1 MARWETVSL
10 LRDGMAAARAGDKAR
25 TRSLL
30 RRVTELEPQNELAW
44 LWLANS
50 SEDPRES
57 LSCLR
62 QVLVVNPE
70 NEFAASGLPEALCRA
85 GVVAAKANDR
95 AQAKVWF
102 SEATDLAPRNETA
115 WLWRAGMADSAEEG
129 IEYLHF
135 VLAINPNNQRA
146 TQGIVHFEA
155 RRIHKWNCPAC
166 EFANTQP
173 HPRCPRCQAIT
184 TLEAPAAFD
193 DIQNVERRLIEPIA
207 KRLYNNLQLEP
218 SSTTAYRLGLAYLN
232 MGYAED
238 GLKSLQIAVKSRP
251 ADPLWPAQIQNLI
264 HHRQTQVAQISEP
277 PMVEIVG
284 PNPSSILIVDD
295 CPIVRSQISEALRDV
310 GYTVVEAAG
319 GYEVVDKVLQHGTP
333 ALFLLDVDMPGLDGY
348 QLCNILR
355 QSPDTAS
362 VPIVLMME
370 NAGFFNKLRGRW
382 SGAIDQLAKPFDPQ
396 VWLASM
402 AKVVPIPV
410 L

>member
-62 QVLVVNPE
+62 QVLAVNPE
-70 NEFAASGLPEALCRA
+70 NEYAASGLPEALCRA

-95 AQAKVWF
+95 AQAKIWF

-135 VLAINPNNQRA
+135 VLAINPHNKRA

-155 RRIHKWNCPAC
+155 RRTHKWNCPTC
-166 EFANTQP
+166 EFADTQP
-173 HPRCPRCQAIT
+173 RPRCPRCQSVT
-184 TLEAPAAFD
+184 TLEEPAAFD
-193 DIQNVERRLIEPIA
+193 DIQSVERRLIEPIA

-218 SSTTAYRLGLAYLN
+218 SSTTAYRLGLAYMN

-238 GLKSLQIAVKSRP
+238 GLKALQMAVKSRP
-251 ADPLWPAQIQNLI
+251 ADPLWSAQVQNLI
-264 HHRQTQVAQISEP
+264 RHSQTQVARVTEL
-277 PMVEIVG
+277 PMAEIVG
-284 PNPSSILIVDD
+284 ANPSSILIVDD
-295 CPIVRSQISEALRDV
+295 CPIVRTQISEALRDV

-319 GYEVVDKVLQHGTP
+319 GYEVVDKARQHGTP

-348 QLCNILR
+348 QLCKILR
-355 QSPDTAS
+355 QSTDTAS

-382 SGAIDQLAKPFDPQ
+382 SGAVDHLAKPFDPQ
-396 VWLASM
+396 TWLTSV
-402 AKVVPIPV
+402 AKFVPIPV
-410 L
+410 P

>member
-1 MARWETVSL
+1 MAQWETVSL

-25 TRSLL
+25 TRLLL

-62 QVLVVNPE
+62 QVLAVNPE
-70 NEFAASGLPEALCRA
+70 NEYAASGLPEALCRA

-135 VLAINPNNQRA
+135 VLAINPHNKRA
-146 TQGIVHFEA
+146 SQGIVHFES
-155 RRIHKWNCPAC
+155 RRTHKWNCPAC
-166 EFANTQP
+166 EFADTQP
-173 HPRCPRCQAIT
+173 RPRCPRCQAIT
-184 TLEAPAAFD
+184 TLEEPAAFD
-193 DIQNVERRLIEPIA
+193 DIQSVERRLIEPIA

-238 GLKSLQIAVKSRP
+238 GLKALQIAVKSRS
-251 ADPLWPAQIQNLI
+251 AEPLWSAQIQNLI
-264 HHRQTQVAQISEP
+264 QHRLTQIVSEP
-277 PMVEIVG
+277 PMAEIVL
-284 PNPSSILIVDD
+284 PHPSTILIVDD
-295 CPIVRSQISEALRDV
+295 CPIDRGQIAETLREV
-310 GYTVVEAAG
+310 GYTVVEASG
-319 GYEVVDKVLQHGTP
+319 GYEVVDKVRQHGTP

-348 QLCNILR
+348 QLCKILR
-355 QSPDTAS
+355 QSHDTAS

-370 NAGFFNKLRGRW
+370 NAGFFNKLRARW
-382 SGAIDQLAKPFDPQ
+382 SGAVDHLAKPFVPQ
-396 VWLASM
+396 MWLASV